1 MIKLFLDINNIW
13 RGQGLTR
20 NQINN
25 NIFCW
30 KWYKLNLPDKY
41 IDLQYL
47 AEVYIEADYIQ
58 YLDGAE
64 VDIQADFIQYLDG
77 AEVNIE
83 MILFNI

>member
-13 RGQGLTR
+13 WGQGLTR
-20 NQINN
+20 NQINS

-47 AEVYIEADYIQ
+47 AEIHIEVQ
-58 YLDGAE
+58 
-64 VDIQADFIQYLDG
+64 FIQYLDG
-77 AEVNIE
+77 EEVDIE
-83 MILFNI
+83 LILFNI